1 MWLFKRQPLL
11 NNDTARWHVDNM
23 CWLLRNLVRTPVVQ
37 ESRLILPGPHCY
49 RFGKAT
55 GEALALRIFEQT
67 KAFAGM
73 ADWPLALY
81 PDTYEEEDCFDY
93 AYGMEDNPFEFIAM
107 LVRKLAHRLLESL
120 KGNPPCDETELKA
133 LSEVLGC
140 LMGFGVFLT
149 NDAISVITLRQG
161 GKTNV
166 GEYKANIR
174 GALSERELV
183 FDLAMF
189 LTVRDISPDNAFRYL
204 EPLPSDNL
212 KIAMKDMNH
221 YRAELKAAA
230 EGY

>member
-1 MWLFKRQPLL
+1 
-11 NNDTARWHVDNM
+11 
-23 CWLLRNLVRTPVVQ
+23 
-37 ESRLILPGPHCY
+37 
-49 RFGKAT
+49 
-55 GEALALRIFEQT
+55 
-67 KAFAGM
+67 
-73 ADWPLALY
+73 
-81 PDTYEEEDCFDY
+81 
-93 AYGMEDNPFEFIAM
+93 
-107 LVRKLAHRLLESL
+107 
-120 KGNPPCDETELKA
+120 
-133 LSEVLGC
+133 
-140 LMGFGVFLT
+140 MGFGVFLT
-149 NDAISVITLRQG
+149 NDAISAITLRQG

-166 GEYKANIR
+166 GEYKADIR

>member
-23 CWLLRNLVRTPVVQ
+23 CWLLRNLARTPVVQ

-55 GEALALRIFEQT
+55 GEALAMRIFEQT

-120 KGNPPCDETELKA
+120 KETH
-133 LSEVLGC
+133 
-140 LMGFGVFLT
+140 
-149 NDAISVITLRQG
+149 
-161 GKTNV
+161 
-166 GEYKANIR
+166 
-174 GALSERELV
+174 
-183 FDLAMF
+183 LAMK
-189 LTVRDISPDNAFRYL
+189 
-204 EPLPSDNL
+204 PS
-212 KIAMKDMNH
+212 
-221 YRAELKAAA
+221 
-230 EGY
+230 